1 MILQPLLDFFHVV
14 MGEQLFLDPLLGP
27 SLEIILVLLTV
38 LFVAFVAMMPFG
50 LLVKIIRRSIKIKNA
65 KKV

>member
-14 MGEQLFLDPLLGP
+14 MGEQLFSDPLLGP
-27 SLEIILVLLTV
+27 SLEIILVLFTV

-50 LLVKIIRRSIKIKNA
+50 LLVKIIRRSIKTKNA